1 MLENESYNQ
10 VVERAELALI
20 KGEYNYCIEYLYPI
34 IEYYPTSS
42 KEGVNLRTIMITAL
56 SGTNKK
62 EEAKKFC
69 EELSKSHD
77 YKVRENAKYLME
89 IIDSPEIK
97 KPDNWNITIESNP
110 TLNKKSLNSFKQNK
124 NKKKTKKFINISNI
138 PTGETKPFKKGFI
151 FIISALLLLLI
162 PLLSGC
168 VKIENTLDLREIDSI
183 NNNFKIES
191 KYIKKFPWQINF
203 EQKIKEI
210 FPDADISKGELY
222 FSLKNKNLNFLTAQ
236 ETLYKIQKTAGDL
249 LLESTDL
256 KINSVVKNFF
266 FLKKYNYKVDL
277 DLQNL
282 KYIDNLELTFNIIS
296 PNRVSV
302 GNRNNPSIEAS
313 KNFIRWSLNPGE
325 INRLD
330 FSFWNWNKLLLG
342 FLLILF
348 ILLIAYIIRFYR
360 YKIGSNLPELPS
372 N

>member
-1 MLENESYNQ
+1 MKSYQQ
-10 VVERAELALI
+10 VVETAEFALI
-20 KGEYNYCIEYLYPI
+20 KGEYNYCIEYLYPV
-34 IEYYPTSS
+34 IEYYPPSS
-42 KEGVNLRTIMITAL
+42 KEGVNLRTLMITAL
-56 SGTNKK
+56 SGTNKN

-69 EELSKSHD
+69 KELLRSHD

-110 TLNKKSLNSFKQNK
+110 ILNKKSLSSLNLNK
-124 NKKKTKKFINISNI
+124 NKKKPKKFINISNT

-151 FIISALLLLLI
+151 FIISLFLLLLI

-168 VKIENTLDLREIDSI
+168 VKIENTLDLSEIDSI
-183 NNNFKIES
+183 SNDFKIES

-203 EQKIKEI
+203 EQKIKEM
-210 FPDADISKGELY
+210 FPDAEISKGELD
-222 FSLKNKNLNFLTAQ
+222 FSFKNKNLNFLTAQ
-236 ETLYKIQKTAGDL
+236 ETLYKIQKTAGEL
-249 LLESTDL
+249 LVESTDL
-256 KINSVVKNFF
+256 KINSVEKNFF
-266 FLKKYNYKVDL
+266 FFKKYNYRLDL

-282 KYIDNLELTFNIIS
+282 QYLDDLELTFNIIS

-302 GNRNNPSIEAS
+302 RDPNNPSIEAS
-313 KNFIRWSLNPGE
+313 KNFISWNLNPGE
-325 INRLD
+325 INRLE
-330 FSFWNWNKLLLG
+330 FTFWDWNKLLLG

-348 ILLIAYIIRFYR
+348 ILLLAYLIRFYR

>member
-1 MLENESYNQ
+1 M
-10 VVERAELALI
+10 
-20 KGEYNYCIEYLYPI
+20 
-34 IEYYPTSS
+34 
-42 KEGVNLRTIMITAL
+42 
-56 SGTNKK
+56 
-62 EEAKKFC
+62 
-69 EELSKSHD
+69 
-77 YKVRENAKYLME
+77 
-89 IIDSPEIK
+89 
-97 KPDNWNITIESNP
+97 
-110 TLNKKSLNSFKQNK
+110 
-124 NKKKTKKFINISNI
+124 
-138 PTGETKPFKKGFI
+138 
-151 FIISALLLLLI
+151 LLLLI